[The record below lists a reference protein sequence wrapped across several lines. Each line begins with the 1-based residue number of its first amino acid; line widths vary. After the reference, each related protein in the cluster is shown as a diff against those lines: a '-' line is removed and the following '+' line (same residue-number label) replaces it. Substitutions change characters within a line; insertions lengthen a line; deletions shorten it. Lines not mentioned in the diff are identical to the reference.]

1 MFGAASPGWHFFGC
15 RLSVSLCASLLRHVR
30 RLLSHPLRPCLHIF
44 FLMVSLG
51 FSVPFANAAL
61 LWRFVVR
68 SGDCVRMVGTRSGCP
83 LCPPVAPGGGFTLTH
98 FRTAA
103 HAAKPPPAPP
113 SGGCSE
119 LILRGHFPFIFA
131 RFRQTCIYTH
141 PLRFLSGFPP
151 FLSLLGCRSLCYGS
165 SRFALYFQRNNLSVL
180 VSVVTGLSQF
190 MLWFFSLCSL
200 FSTQQ
205 FISFGVCRVLC
216 LAYIFAMGDACPY
229 MQKRKPQGFR
239 WYLKKTT
246 IYPFSTLRKHSSFIC
261 LVLFPLHP
269 WGGYKI
275 FSPPYR
281 VCLAVVHSRT
291 FAMRRSRLPKVC
303 ILACARTWVFLSAV
317 YLLGFILSLCF
328 IAGLSIVIRVLFSCY
343 FITQRFICFCA
354 VVYLFS
360 YVLQLH
366 SKYLNGYPENAINK
380 ISVDSP

>member
-1 MFGAASPGWHFFGC
+1 MSPRSPPWG
-15 RLSVSLCASLLRHVR
+15 L
-30 RLLSHPLRPCLHIF
+30 HPL
-44 FLMVSLG
+44 SL
-51 FSVPFANAAL
+51 PH
-61 LWRFVVR
+61 RR
-68 SGDCVRMVGTRSGCP
+68 TRSKAP
-83 LCPPVAPGGGFTLTH
+83 PCPPVGGVLRINFKGAFSVH
-98 FRTAA
+98 FRTFS
-103 HAAKPPPAPP
+103 PDMY
-113 SGGCSE
+113 
-119 LILRGHFPFIFA
+119 L
-131 RFRQTCIYTH
+131 YTSS
-141 PLRFLSGFPP
+141 PLSLRF
-151 FLSLLGCRSLCYGS
+151 S
-165 SRFALYFQRNNLSVL
+165 S
-180 VSVVTGLSQF
+180 VSFVTGLSQF

-239 WYLKKTT
+239 WYLIKTT